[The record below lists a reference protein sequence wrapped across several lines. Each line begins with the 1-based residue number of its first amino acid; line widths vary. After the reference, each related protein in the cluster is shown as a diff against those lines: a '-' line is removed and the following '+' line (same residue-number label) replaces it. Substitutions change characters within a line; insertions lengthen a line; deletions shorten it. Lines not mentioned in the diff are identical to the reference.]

1 MRLPYLIK
9 VLLLLL
15 GLVLLVELSSYITTR
30 VVVRDTVVDGARSE
44 LQRGGEVFAQS
55 VRARAEQL
63 ALSVRVLTDDFG
75 FKEAVASRDAAT
87 IRSALNNHA
96 ARIQADIAVVADE
109 QGQLVASTQNRAPSS
124 WSFLTEYAQDV
135 GRSGAHSTMM
145 IGDRPYQFVLAEMRA
160 PLRIGVVG
168 MGFEVDDE
176 MTEQL
181 KRLTGLDISF
191 VSLAGERSAYLSGTL
206 GGDKRSELLSR
217 LDRQRPPPEEVVTS
231 QDALTLFLP
240 VAREPTALAAVL
252 QVPLAR
258 ALAPFS
264 RLNRQLFWVA
274 VGFSVLAAL
283 LAFVIARG
291 VTQPV
296 SALAR
301 VARRV
306 AGGHYDT
313 PVPVRSRDE
322 LGELAEGFTQMQ
334 KAIAEREHH
343 ILYQARHDRLT
354 GLINRSELFRALES
368 AIGRSTSTGESFSL
382 LVADVDNFTRIND
395 ALSPEIGDQ
404 VLVEV
409 ARLLQAELGPEES
422 VARLGSDEFA
432 LIVREHEG
440 SPVAFAE
447 RLLACFARDLSVKG
461 AHLGVDLNMGLVH
474 FPEHGDSPEVLLRR
488 ANLALNWAR
497 SEQRRVITYQSG
509 WDENHLR
516 RLQLFGDFKQA
527 LDSGQISL
535 SYQPKLGLDGGDSLG
550 VEALIRWRHP
560 ELGQVNPEE
569 FVGVVESSGQVGLLT
584 RWVLR
589 TSLEQLARWPE
600 ALSLSVNLSA
610 LDLMD
615 SQLPDVVDKHLRKF
629 DLAPERLWLE
639 ITESAVMQEAEL
651 SMATM
656 GKLKALGVQL
666 SIDDFGTG
674 YSSLSQ
680 LKKLPV
686 SELKIDKSF
695 VLNLD
700 QSEDDQ
706 LIVRSTIELGHTLG
720 LTITAEGVES
730 QAIESLL
737 VGYGCERGQGYYYA
751 KPMPAAEAGQWVR
764 QHLNAGSRALS
775 P

>member
-1 MRLPYLIK
+1 MRCPYLLK

-30 VVVRDTVVDGARSE
+30 IVVRDTVIDGARAE
-44 LQRGGEVFAQS
+44 LERGGEVFAQS
-55 VRARAEQL
+55 VRVRAEQL

-96 ARIQADIAVVADE
+96 ARIQADVAVVADE
-109 QGQLVASTQNRAPSS
+109 QGQVVASTDQLAPGS
-124 WSFLTEYAQDV
+124 WNFLSEYAQSV
-135 GRSGAHSTMM
+135 GRQGAHSTMM

-176 MTEQL
+176 LSRQL

-191 VSLAGERSAYLSGTL
+191 VSLAKGSSRYLSGTL
-206 GGDKRSELLSR
+206 EEQ
-217 LDRQRPPPEEVVTS
+217 QRPKLLQRLQAQAPPARQVVTAGDS
-231 QDALTLFLP
+231 MTLLLP
-240 VAREPTALAAVL
+240 VAHEPTTLAAVL
-252 QVPLAR
+252 QVPLEQAM
-258 ALAPFS
+258 APFS

-274 VGFSVLAAL
+274 VGFSLLAAL
-283 LAFVIARG
+283 LAYVIARG

-306 AGGHYDT
+306 ATGHYDT
-313 PVPVRSRDE
+313 SVPIRSRDE
-322 LGELAEGFTQMQ
+322 LGELAQGFTQMQ
-334 KAIAEREHH
+334 AAIAEREKH
-343 ILYQARHDRLT
+343 IMYQAQHDRLT
-354 GLINRSELFRALES
+354 GLINRGELFRALES
-368 AIGRSTSTGESFSL
+368 AIDQARESASGFSL

-409 ARLLQAELGPEES
+409 ARLLQAELGQEQA

-432 LIVREHEG
+432 LILTDRGG
-440 SPVAFAE
+440 SAEEFAQ
-447 RLLACFARDLSVKG
+447 RLLNCFGQDLSIKG
-461 AHLGVDLNMGLVH
+461 SQLGVDLNIGTAH
-474 FPEHGDSPEVLLRR
+474 YPEHGDSPEILLRR
-488 ANLALNWAR
+488 ANLALNRAR
-497 SEQRRVITYQSG
+497 TDQRRVLEYQPG

-516 RLQLFGDFKQA
+516 RLQLFSDFKEA
-527 LDSGQISL
+527 LGSDQISL
-535 SYQPKLGLDGGDSLG
+535 HYQPKLCLSGCNHLG
-550 VEALIRWRHP
+550 AEALIRWQHP
-560 ELGQVNPEE
+560 ELGAINPEE
-569 FVGVVESSGQVGLLT
+569 FVAVVESSGQIGLLT

-589 TSLEQLARWPE
+589 SATARAACWP
-600 ALSLSVNLSA
+600 ASVSLSVNLSA
-610 LDLMD
+610 LDLQD
-615 SQLPDVVDKHLRKF
+615 AELPAFIDGLLKKSGLE
-629 DLAPERLWLE
+629 PGRLWLE

-651 SMATM
+651 SLTTLERLQ
-656 GKLKALGVQL
+656 GLGVKL

-706 LIVRSTIELGHTLG
+706 LIVRSTIDLGHTLG
-720 LTITAEGVES
+720 LSITAEGIES
-730 QAIESLL
+730 QAIEALL
-737 VGYGCERGQGYYYA
+737 VSYGCERGQGYYYS
-751 KPMPAAEAGQWVR
+751 KPLPAEEFERW
-764 QHLNAGSRALS
+764 LS
-775 P
+775 ERLELKTPT